1 VKSDL
6 DDGERREDLSH
17 HFSVSGK
24 EPGTSLKGLK
34 ARARE
39 LLPEGSAC
47 RALILSQPD
56 TIPEDEGVPLARVL
70 SRLLSDE
77 LG

>member
-1 VKSDL
+1 
-6 DDGERREDLSH
+6 
-17 HFSVSGK
+17 VSGK
-24 EPGTSLKGLK
+24 EHGASLKGLK

-47 RALILSQPD
+47 RVLILSQPD
-56 TIPEDEGVPLARVL
+56 SVPESDGVPLARVL